1 MNQQERPTNNNQPNL
16 VTTES
21 NGNKSIETSSDSQLT
36 QEFESA
42 TSNNEID
49 LDNLAGFNPN
59 LPLTLESQ
67 YQLAQ
72 DAETTQPPPIAQR
85 GVPRAVTM
93 LILTGVTI
101 SMFLLVWQ
109 FIKPKSATKPLAQKT
124 AIPTKES
131 AIKDEKPELLARLAY
146 QDQQKLVAQP
156 PQTQKPPQPQ
166 PDVKSTPKASTKPTP
181 RPVIQRATPR
191 PVTTRP
197 ATPPPPPRTI
207 VRTVTVPAAAPPPK
221 TIVRT
226 VTVPAA
232 APPPKTIVRTV
243 TVPAP
248 IPKPTPSAKP
258 APSVPTFNPKPTAAP
273 VPEKIDPFE
282 RWNQLAQLGQTRGN
296 IEISQSPPLQ
306 SASLPTS
313 DRVESTSSI
322 ETANIPEIQVS
333 SNPTTDAEEFDDS
346 SLPRGEETPI
356 NASNSLP
363 QDVTNGDRELVTI
376 QIPERT
382 ARALPENAIALKGHL
397 VEAPPNSE
405 SLPVRSDSLSE
416 VAKENSEFLAVTTSS
431 EKPSASSNLSPGAYG
446 ILNRRP
452 VSAINTPITQMVLGT
467 TASGAVSVPLLW
479 DEDSDSQ
486 IFDRF
491 AITLTEDMKAADGK
505 VALKAG
511 TVVIAKALR
520 VNKRNRMVQASGSA
534 IVYTDESGQVKQQQ
548 IPSDAILITGENGK
562 PLIASGY
569 LDPGDDIAKQD
580 ILVGL
585 LSGAGRVGQVLIEPR
600 VRSRSTIS
608 SGGFSRDTITV
619 ESQNPQIWS
628 AVLDGF
634 FTPLARR
641 IEKRSD
647 RAIEESLNRP
657 NIAMVPKGT
666 KVSITINRFFE
677 VNR

>member
-1 MNQQERPTNNNQPNL
+1 MNQQKRPTNTEQPNL

-21 NGNKSIETSSDSQLT
+21 NGNKSIETNSDYQAT
-36 QEFESA
+36 QELESA
-42 TSNNEID
+42 TSNNDID

-72 DAETTQPPPIAQR
+72 DAEITQPPPIAQR

-101 SMFLLVWQ
+101 SMFLLIWQ
-109 FIKPKSATKPLAQKT
+109 FIKPKSAIKPLAQKT
-124 AIPTKES
+124 ATPTEES

-146 QDQQKLVAQP
+146 QDQQKLVAP
-156 PQTQKPPQPQ
+156 PLQAQKSPQPQ
-166 PDVKSTPKASTKPTP
+166 PDVKSTPEPSTKPTP
-181 RPVIQRATPR
+181 RPVIQRTTPR

-197 ATPPPPPRTI
+197 ATPPPRTI

-226 VTVPAA
+226 VTVPA
-232 APPPKTIVRTV
+232 PT
-243 TVPAP
+243 
-248 IPKPTPSAKP
+248 PKPTPSAKP
-258 APSVPTFNPKPTAAP
+258 APSVPISSPKPTPTP

-322 ETANIPEIQVS
+322 ETATIPEIQVS
-333 SNPTTDAEEFDDS
+333 SNPTTNREEFDDS
-346 SLPRGEETPI
+346 SLPRGEQIPI

-363 QDVTNGDRELVTI
+363 QDVPNDDRELATI
-376 QIPERT
+376 QTPERT
-382 ARALPENAIALKGHL
+382 ARSLPEDAIALKGHL
-397 VEAPPNSE
+397 VEESPNSE
-405 SLPVRSDSLSE
+405 SLPVISDSLSE
-416 VAKENSEFLAVTTSS
+416 VAQNNSEFLAVTTDNSPSS
-431 EKPSASSNLSPGAYG
+431 EKTSTSSNLSPGAYG
-446 ILNRRP
+446 ILNRTP
-452 VSAINTPITQMVLGT
+452 VSAINAPTTQMVLGT

-486 IFDRF
+486 LFDRF
-491 AITLTEDMKAADGK
+491 AITLTEDIPAADGK

-511 TVVIAKALR
+511 TVIIAKALR

-548 IPSDAILITGENGK
+548 IPSDAILIAGEDGK

-666 KVSITINRFFE
+666 KVSITINRFFD